1 MGIAHIP
8 EISLSCIELCQ
19 SCQEHILPFQ
29 EVNRNCFHTQALT
42 GFSKGRSPQ
51 IYIYRLL
58 QCDIEI
64 EWTRN
69 DKCDCRNACKSY
81 IQLQAACNTLKCVYY
96 SVIREI

>member
-42 GFSKGRSPQ
+42 GFNKTKCMNICFLCDWEVGRFEDS
-51 IYIYRLL
+51 YVTVFLMTTTL
-58 QCDIEI
+58 SA
-64 EWTRN
+64 
-69 DKCDCRNACKSY
+69 NANLYLMISF
-81 IQLQAACNTLKCVYY
+81 
-96 SVIREI
+96 

>member
-69 DKCDCRNACKSY
+69 DKGRGQKKK
-81 IQLQAACNTLKCVYY
+81 L
-96 SVIREI
+96 